1 MHVRCPHCRN
11 PIDIV
16 GDDSLSDVT
25 CPACGSTF
33 NLITGDQTVTLRGKT
48 QTIGHFELL
57 DKVGLGAFGEVWKAR
72 DTMLDRIV
80 ALKIPRRGN
89 ITGDEAEYFFRDARA
104 AAQLTHLGIVNVFEV
119 GRDGDTLYIA
129 SEFIEGATLADWIEA
144 RPLSTRESCEL
155 MIKVAGAIQHAHERG
170 VIHRDLKPSNIL
182 LDKAGEPHV
191 ADFGLAKRDA
201 GEITMTVDGQI
212 LGTPAYMSPE
222 QAKGLGHE
230 ADARSD
236 VYSLGVILFQLLTG
250 EVPFRGSKAMLLV
263 QIVNDE
269 PPSPRKLN
277 NRVPRDLETNC
288 LKCLEKEP
296 AKRYATAQDFAAE
309 LSRFQSGTPIRA
321 RSIGRSERTWR
332 WCKRNPRIATLSVTV
347 LALLSATAIVSTV
360 AAWRIAAAQQ
370 EEAEARRKAD
380 AIAIR
385 EQRERTRAEVAEQT
399 ARQEAERATV
409 QAAIAQSVA
418 DTLAGMYQGAD
429 PIGLAG
435 YSLGAAEK
443 IDVRTTAVELLDRGA
458 AKIRKDMDALDVKLA
473 AIADKNVVPA
483 ALATQLDVQ
492 ARLMDKIG
500 NVYTSYMRFDDAEP
514 LLKKALAV
522 RRRLFDDRHL
532 AVAESLHGLAVFHF
546 FAGDFDAAE
555 RCGAEALAIRRSRL
569 KQPDLDVALSEF
581 ALAWATNFNL
591 GARQAEAERLMR
603 SAIKA
608 RIALLGEG
616 HRDVGYARFGLA
628 VILNKMPGGQ
638 TEATKEL
645 ISAANIIS
653 SAVGDRRIGESVM
666 LYVQGMLAQSFHN
679 YKGMED
685 ANRQAVARLA
695 EVFGESHPIVSYVKR
710 ELASAMV
717 SRGYPRAAER
727 LYRDSLESDRRT
739 LGRRPFVGH
748 SVGAFARFL
757 VYEHRFDEARQQFAE
772 ALDLLQSTLAPDSA
786 QIATLL
792 NDAAANDM
800 LRGDL
805 ESAKQ
810 RCLESLRIFERAS
823 AEVRVAHESLPLGT
837 LARVAL
843 AGGYAEAYRRSC
855 EGLVGLHSENSDP
868 HYSKLVTFICGWS
881 PGALANPEVAVQL
894 GRRAMSRLNDQPW
907 AQQDL
912 GVVLY
917 RAGHFK
923 EALAMLSESVTR
935 QGGDGHLP
943 GQAFLA
949 MCHHQLNNKAEAIKW
964 LERAEAWHAQRVE
977 QKSKGDALRAA
988 NAIPSDRI
996 VVADDDVERPR
1007 EPNPFADWDETVLYG
1022 QFLKEAQS
1030 LIR

>member
-1 MHVRCPHCRN
+1 V
-11 PIDIV
+11 
-16 GDDSLSDVT
+16 L
-25 CPACGSTF
+25 
-33 NLITGDQTVTLRGKT
+33 
-48 QTIGHFELL
+48 E
-57 DKVGLGAFGEVWKAR
+57 
-72 DTMLDRIV
+72 RIV
-80 ALKIPRRGN
+80 ALKIPRRGH

-104 AAQLTHLGIVNVFEV
+104 AAQLTHPGIVNVYEV

-144 RPLSTRESCEL
+144 RPLSTLDSCEL

-182 LDKAGEPHV
+182 LDAAGEPHV

-236 VYSLGVILFQLLTG
+236 VYSLGVILFQLLTS

-277 NRVPRDLETNC
+277 NRVPRDLETIC

-296 AKRYATAQDFAAE
+296 AKRYGTARDFADE
-309 LSRFQSGTPIRA
+309 LSRFQSGAPIRA
-321 RSIGRSERTWR
+321 RSIGRIERTWR
-332 WCKRNPRIATLSVTV
+332 WCKRNPRVAALSAAV
-347 LALLSATAIVSTV
+347 LALLSATAVVSTV
-360 AAWRIAAAQQ
+360 SAWRIAAAKQ
-370 EEAEARRKAD
+370 EEAEARKKAD
-380 AIAIR
+380 ATAAR
-385 EQRERTRAEVAEQT
+385 EQAQRTRAEGAEQT
-399 ARQEAERATV
+399 AREEAERANL

-418 DTLAGMYQGAD
+418 DTLAGMYQAAD
-429 PIGLAG
+429 PVGLAG

-443 IDVRTTAVELLDRGA
+443 VDVRTTAVQLLDRGA
-458 AKIRKDMDALDVKLA
+458 GKIRKDMAELDLKLA
-473 AIADKNVVPA
+473 ALPDKNVPA

-514 LLKKALAV
+514 LLKKALEV
-522 RRRLFDDRHL
+522 RRRLFDERHL

-581 ALAWATNFNL
+581 ALAWAINFNL
-591 GARQAEAERLMR
+591 GARQAEAEKLMR
-603 SAIKA
+603 SAIQA
-608 RIALLGEG
+608 RIALWGER
-616 HRDVGYARFGLA
+616 HRDVGYARLGLA
-628 VILNKMPGGQ
+628 AILNKLPGRQG
-638 TEATKEL
+638 EATKEL
-645 ISAANIIS
+645 VSAANIIT
-653 SAVGDRRIGESVM
+653 SADGDRRLGETVV
-666 LYVQGMLAQSFHN
+666 LFVQGAVAQSFHN

-685 ANRQAVARLA
+685 ANRQAVAKLA

-710 ELASAMV
+710 EVANALV
-717 SRGYPRAAER
+717 RRGHPLAAER
-727 LYRDSLESDRRT
+727 LYRDSLETDRRT
-739 LGRRPFVGH
+739 LGRRPFLGH

-772 ALDLLQSTLAPDSA
+772 ALDILKSTLDPHSPLV
-786 QIATLL
+786 ATLL
-792 NDAAANDM
+792 NDAASNDM
-800 LRGDL
+800 LRGDYDT
-805 ESAKQ
+805 AKQ
-810 RCLESLRIFERAS
+810 RCLDALRIFERAS
-823 AEVRVAHESLPLGT
+823 AAVRVANEPLALGT

-843 AGGYAEAYRRSC
+843 AGGYADSYRRSC
-855 EGLVGLHSENSDP
+855 EGLVQLHSEKSDP
-868 HYSKLVTFICGWS
+868 QFSESIAFTCGWG
-881 PGALANPEVAVQL
+881 PGALADPDVAVQL
-894 GRRAMSRLNDQPW
+894 ARRAMSRLNDQPW

-912 GVVLY
+912 GIALY
-917 RAGHFK
+917 RAGHFE
-923 EALAMLSESVTR
+923 EARTMLSESIAR
-935 QGGDGHLP
+935 QGNDGHLP
-943 GQAFLA
+943 GRAFLA
-949 MCHHQLNNKAEAIKW
+949 MCHHRLDNKAEANKW
-964 LERAEAWHAQRVE
+964 LELAEAWHAARVE
-977 QKSKGDALRAA
+977 QKSKSDAQRVA
-988 NAIPSDRI
+988 NAIPSDRLA
-996 VVADDDVERPR
+996 VAEDNGERPR
-1007 EPNPFADWDETVLYG
+1007 EPNPFVEWDETVLFG
-1022 QFLKEAQS
+1022 RILKEAQS